1 MQAVQERRFRRGIWS
16 LLLAGCLA
24 ACPLAGNASE
34 PFRWSYLEKV
44 REAEARVGGPGVFAQ
59 LEAMQPAQRAA
70 ILEEK
75 RGAIDLLMNMRS
87 LTGDAAGTAQAAL
100 WFEIANGYPA
110 KYAAQSGKPLESAT
124 SEDALQA
131 IVREARHRQIVI
143 LNEAHHE
150 PLHRVFASRLAA
162 ELKKIGYDYLA
173 AETFDKTIPSRP
185 ATVTTYMGFYS
196 TEPMYAEFLRRAA
209 RDGWSFVGYDHVEAD
224 SERER
229 EIGSARNI
237 VEKVFARNPKAKLF
251 MYVGY
256 GHAGKQ
262 QAVSEGGW
270 KSVATLLREQLGT
283 EPLTIDQTTMYGRG
297 DVRADHPQHRVAMQ
311 RFSPSKPIVLK
322 APSGGFATIGLR
334 PGSFD
339 LQVFHPDETM
349 FTKEG
354 RPLWMERQAGLKPR
368 PVPASLLP
376 ASGRRL
382 VQAFHAADGAG
393 AVPADQ
399 VIVEAGKPAP
409 SLMLPEGQFRFGYEE

>member
-1 MQAVQERRFRRGIWS
+1 MQAVQDRRPRKGMWS
-16 LLLAGCLA
+16 VLLAGCLA
-24 ACPLAGNASE
+24 VCPLAGTASE
-34 PFRWSYLEKV
+34 PFRWSYLESVK
-44 REAEARVGGPGVFAQ
+44 EAEVAVGGPGVFAQ

-75 RGAIDLLMNMRS
+75 RGVIDLLMNMRS
-87 LTGDAAGTAQAAL
+87 LTGDAVGTAQAAL
-100 WFEIANGYPA
+100 WFEIANDRPA
-110 KYAAQSGKPLESAT
+110 KYAAHSGKPLESAA

-143 LNEAHHE
+143 LNEAHHV

-162 ELKKIGYDYLA
+162 ELKKIGFEYLA
-173 AETFDKTIPSRP
+173 AETFAKTIPSRP
-185 ATVTTYMGFYS
+185 ATVTTDMGFYLK
-196 TEPMYAEFLRRAA
+196 EPMYAEFLRSAA

-224 SERER
+224 SLLER

-256 GHAGKQ
+256 GHAMKQ
-262 QAVSEGGW
+262 QAVNANDW

-283 EPLTIDQTTMYGRG
+283 EPLTIDQATMYGRG
-297 DVRADHPQHRVAMQ
+297 DARTDHPQYRVAMQ

-322 APSGGFATIGLR
+322 AASGGYATIGLR

-339 LQVFHPDETM
+339 MQVFHPDETKL
-349 FTKEG
+349 TKEG
-354 RPLWMERQAGLKPR
+354 RPLWIERQAGLKPR
-368 PVPASLLP
+368 PVPAKLLP

-382 VQAFHAADGAG
+382 VQAFHAGDGAG

-399 VIVEAGKPAP
+399 VMVEAGKPAP
-409 SLMLPEGQFRFGYEE
+409 SFMLPEGEFRFDYEE